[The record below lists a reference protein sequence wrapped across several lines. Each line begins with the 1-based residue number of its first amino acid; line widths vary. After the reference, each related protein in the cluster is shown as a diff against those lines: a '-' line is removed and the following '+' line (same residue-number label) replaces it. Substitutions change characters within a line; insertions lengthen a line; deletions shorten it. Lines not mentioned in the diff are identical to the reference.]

1 MKNTIS
7 YTLRIDEEIHEKMKV
22 VSKEQM
28 RSLNSQLEYVMKE
41 FIKKYEKEHGEIVVK
56 EPIEMA

>member
-7 YTLRIDEEIHEKMKV
+7 YTLRIDEEIHEKMKAIA
-22 VSKEQM
+22 KEQM

-41 FIKKYEKEHGEIVVK
+41 FVKKYEKEKGTIALK
-56 EPIEMA
+56 EPQEIG

>member
-7 YTLRIDEEIHEKMKV
+7 YTLRIDEEIHEKMKKIA
-22 VSKEQM
+22 KEQM

-41 FIKKYEKEHGEIVVK
+41 FVKSWEKEHGKVVVK
-56 EPIEMA
+56 EPQEIG